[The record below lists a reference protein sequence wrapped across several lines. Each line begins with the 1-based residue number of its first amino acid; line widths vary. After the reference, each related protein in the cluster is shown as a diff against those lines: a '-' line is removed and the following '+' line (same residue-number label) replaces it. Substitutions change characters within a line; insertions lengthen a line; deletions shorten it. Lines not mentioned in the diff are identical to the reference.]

1 MREKPIAILAD
12 DGSSLGLVCKE
23 GDDLLLIDASGKEVC
38 KVNGG
43 MTIKGCK
50 EILIQHKLDAERKSG
65 AIE

>member
-1 MREKPIAILAD
+1 MKEKPIAILAD

-23 GDDLLLIDASGKEVC
+23 GDDILLIDASGNEVC
-38 KVNGG
+38 KVNGS

-50 EILIQHKLDAERKSG
+50 ELLTQHKLESERKKQ